1 MNLQKPKR
9 KYKQE
14 TKDKTLKKWKTNQN
28 RKYKIKLQNLLAI

>member
-14 TKDKTLKKWKTNQN
+14 TKGKTLKKWKANQN
-28 RKYKIKLQNLLAI
+28 RKNRKKLQNLLGI